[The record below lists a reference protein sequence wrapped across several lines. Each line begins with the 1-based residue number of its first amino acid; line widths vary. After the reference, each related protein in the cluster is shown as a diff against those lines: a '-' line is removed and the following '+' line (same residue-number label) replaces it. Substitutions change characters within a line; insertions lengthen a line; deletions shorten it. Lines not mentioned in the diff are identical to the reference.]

1 MGAALKRWRSST
13 DLFNDLADSV
23 EPFAKRQAAYDS
35 TQAGTQGA
43 WWGGLRN
50 LPQLTP
56 RKVRGRF

>member
-43 WWGGLRN
+43 WWGRPEKFATTNAKKGE
-50 LPQLTP
+50 
-56 RKVRGRF
+56 G